1 MTCQEDEAWD
11 QEVEAKAEG
20 NRQQA
25 ITRKV
30 DVVEVDVVEED
41 VVEEDMVEEDVVEEA
56 EDVDMDVAVVDQ
68 LHTSLQQWQVKI
80 S

>member
-11 QEVEAKAEG
+11 QEVEAKAGG

-41 VVEEDMVEEDVVEEA
+41 VVEEDVVEEA
-56 EDVDMDVAVVDQ
+56 EDMDMDMAVVDQ